1 MLEQKYHK
9 SLIQASTLKAKKI
22 PLEVLRQP
30 KTTKNEETIPFNTTY
45 NPNNANV
52 FHLISFKNFQ
62 NFQKKRLV
70 NSMSHEPL
78 LGRSLCK
85 PKLESK

>member
-9 SLIQASTLKAKKI
+9 SLIQAITLKAKKI

-30 KTTKNEETIPFNTTY
+30 KTTRNEETIPFNTTY

-52 FHLISFKNFQ
+52 FHLISKISEFPEFPEKETCQ
-62 NFQKKRLV
+62 LY
-70 NSMSHEPL
+70 E
-78 LGRSLCK
+78 SLCK